1 MGGDGG
7 VIANK
12 RKFVRGCRDG
22 EEAKSAEQTAKQQT
36 ISKSKFCAMSSE
48 PLVQPIVACEL
59 GNLFNKEAIL
69 TALLNKSLPTTF
81 SHIRGLKDLKQLI
94 LTCVPEYHDGGDLS
108 QFKCPVTQV
117 EFNGI
122 QPFVV
127 LWNSGWVLSESAI
140 RELGIQ
146 ALTGEYGSFT

>member
-1 MGGDGG
+1 MTSNLC
-7 VIANK
+7 VFQA
-12 RKFVRGCRDG
+12 
-22 EEAKSAEQTAKQQT
+22 AEQTAKQQA
-36 ISKSKFCAMSSE
+36 IAKSKFCSLSSE
-48 PLVQPIVACEL
+48 PLIQPIVACEL

-69 TALLNKSLPTTF
+69 TALLNKSLPASF

-94 LTCVPEYHDGGDLS
+94 LTCVPDYHEGGDVA

-146 ALTGEYGSFT
+146 ALTGEYGIFSEEDIIKYD